1 MAGKGVHGLAQV
13 PPIFVA
19 TPVILVL
26 LFVLIGNGGPQTI
39 KNIKK
44 ERELP
49 RSGAPQTDAP
59 VARDSSADLL
69 FIWTDLATPFSSEAL
84 KSVRS
89 AAAHSGAQRSGGAA
103 APARVVKLLCM
114 TLSCYESRYS
124 LPESVDVSMISVRD
138 FLGAESP
145 AAGWFR

>member
-1 MAGKGVHGLAQV
+1 MSSRKLPPPDGGGWVRRPRLALL
-13 PPIFVA
+13 
-19 TPVILVL
+19 VIISLLLLLVS
-26 LFVLIGNGGPQTI
+26 NR
-39 KNIKK
+39 
-44 ERELP
+44 REGALP